1 MTDSR
6 IPPIQT
12 AIVGMPSG
20 FLGISHE
27 TKVPELEDDMILV
40 RNEAVGLN
48 PIDTKLVGK
57 LFTVNAIA
65 GMDFAGTIVALGSKV
80 TTAEAGIQ
88 VGDRVCG
95 AVMGMHSLTPT
106 VGAFAQY
113 VGASDVVTLKI
124 PPDMSFEAG
133 ASMGS
138 AIGTI
143 GLALFKS
150 LALPGSPLHPVQT
163 PMTVLVY
170 GGSTATGTM
179 AIQILKLSGYRPIA
193 TCSPRNFNLVRSYGA
208 DAVFDYNAPHCVTD
222 IRASTKNGLKYVL
235 DCISE
240 PETMAFCYK
249 CLGRSGG
256 KYTGLEP
263 YPAFLHTRPTVQPDW
278 VLGPTLLGKP
288 IGWAA
293 PFAREGCPETRRF
306 ALEWFTIAQKLLDEG
321 LLKTHPIQR
330 MGGGFEGVLAGLELL
345 RSKRVSGRKLVYTV
359 SL

>member
-1 MTDSR
+1 MTAFR
-6 IPPIQT
+6 IPPMQT
-12 AIVGMPSG
+12 AIVGMASG
-20 FLGISHE
+20 SLGVSHE
-27 TKVPELEDDMILV
+27 AKVPELEDDMILV
-40 RNEAVGLN
+40 RNEAVALN

-80 TTAEAGIQ
+80 TTAAADLQ

-124 PPDMSFEAG
+124 PPDMPFEAG

-143 GLALFKS
+143 GLALFKL

-235 DCISE
+235 DCVSE
-240 PETMAFCYK
+240 PETMAFCYQ

-256 KYTGLEP
+256 KYTALEP
-263 YPAFLHTRPTVQPDW
+263 YPAFLHTRPTVKPDW

-288 IGWAA
+288 VERLYHSI
-293 PFAREGCPETRRF
+293 
-306 ALEWFTIAQKLLDEG
+306 ALRMLMYLKAQ
-321 LLKTHPIQR
+321 
-330 MGGGFEGVLAGLELL
+330 ELNYHRL
-345 RSKRVSGRKLVYTV
+345 HEDPP
-359 SL
+359 